1 MQGWIFLGP
10 HLFAD
15 IICFFCSYNYSDG
28 SSMQIGQGVY
38 FIVFTSTSK
47 FNSENFFQC
56 IWLLLTS
63 PIGW

>member
-47 FNSENFFQC
+47 CNSTKSYY
-56 IWLLLTS
+56 ILILTYYFDCVS
-63 PIGW
+63 